1 MSQFFRSYVVL
12 LVDYLIIWAYNN
24 RNNADIGVFYM
35 LIEKKIANEIL
46 EKYGKDCVDLFNNA
60 DNFLTAEYNAI
71 IETLRSQS
79 MIVNP
84 EMLRETQ
91 TVTNLEELQKKVAET
106 LLLNLYTRNYIDKG
120 EYEALCR
127 QSKQ

>member
-1 MSQFFRSYVVL
+1 
-12 LVDYLIIWAYNN
+12 
-24 RNNADIGVFYM
+24 M

-46 EKYGKDCVDLFNNA
+46 EKYGKECVDLFNNA
-60 DNFLTAEYNAI
+60 DNFLTAVTTEYNAI

-91 TVTNLEELQKKVAET
+91 TVTSLEELQKKVAET